1 MTTVSRETQA
11 RLERFADLLVQWN
24 AKINLVSPK
33 DLGQLWPRHI
43 QDSLQLAHLIPEGA
57 TITDLGSGGG
67 FPGLILAIATGN
79 PVTLIESDQ
88 RKCAF
93 LREAGR
99 ICEANVAI
107 LPKRIEAATP
117 PEADIITARALA
129 PLVKLLG
136 WARPLLKENGF
147 CLFLKGIKAQ
157 DELTE
162 ASRDW
167 HMTST
172 ILPSR
177 TDPGGA
183 IIKVSD
189 FKRVV

>member
-1 MTTVSRETQA
+1 LTTVSRETHD
-11 RLERFADLLVQWN
+11 RLSRFADLLVQWN
-24 AKINLVSPK
+24 AKINLISPK
-33 DLGQLWPRHI
+33 DVPHLWSRHI
-43 QDSLQLAHLIPEGA
+43 EDRLQLASLIPPDA
-57 TITDLGSGGG
+57 RITDLGSGGG

-99 ICEANVAI
+99 ICDTSVTVI
-107 LPKRIEAATP
+107 PKRIEAASP
-117 PEADIITARALA
+117 PPADIITARALA
-129 PLVKLLG
+129 PLTKLLG
-136 WARPLLKENGF
+136 WARPLLKEEGF
-147 CLFLKGIKAQ
+147 CLFLKGIKAES
-157 DELTE
+157 ELTE
-162 ASRDW
+162 ARCDW
-167 HMTST
+167 HMTQS
-172 ILPSR
+172 IIPSR

>member
-1 MTTVSRETQA
+1 MTTVSRETKA
-11 RLERFADLLVQWN
+11 RLECFAEVLAQWN
-24 AKINLVSPK
+24 AKINLVSPR
-33 DLGQLWPRHI
+33 DMRFVWPRHI
-43 QDSLQLAHLIPEGA
+43 DDSLQLVPMIPEGA

-67 FPGLILAIATGN
+67 FPGLILAIATSN

-93 LREAGR
+93 LREAAR
-99 ICEANVAI
+99 LCEANVTVI
-107 LPKRIEAATP
+107 PKRIEATTP
-117 PEADIITARALA
+117 EPADIITARALA
-129 PLVKLLG
+129 PLEKLLG
-136 WARPLLKENGF
+136 WARPLLKEDGF

-157 DELTE
+157 SELTD

-167 HMTST
+167 HMTHS
-172 ILPSR
+172 IIPSR

>member
-1 MTTVSRETQA
+1 MTTVSRETHE

-24 AKINLVSPK
+24 AKINLVSPR
-33 DLGQLWPRHI
+33 DIAQLWPRHI
-43 QDSLQLAHLIPEGA
+43 EDSLQLAELIPEGA

-67 FPGLILAIATGN
+67 FPGIILAIATGN

-99 ICEANVAI
+99 ICEARVTVIA
-107 LPKRIEAATP
+107 KRIEAASP
-117 PEADIITARALA
+117 PPADIITARALA
-129 PLVKLLG
+129 PLNRLLE
-136 WARPLLKENGF
+136 WARPLLKEDGF
-147 CLFLKGIKAQ
+147 CLFLKGQKAQ
-157 DELTE
+157 AELTE
-162 ASRDW
+162 ASADW
-167 HMTST
+167 HMSHT
-172 ILPSR
+172 IVPSR